1 MDWSGTWRRVRHE
14 EEAVVGQFPISAS
27 IRRYALVAEIGTAI
41 LHVID
46 IAITT
51 IHH

>member
-1 MDWSGTWRRVRHE
+1 MVLHR
-14 EEAVVGQFPISAS
+14 PIECTAS
-27 IRRYALVAEIGTAI
+27 IRHYALVAEIGTAI